1 MMNIP
6 EQFAA
11 LNKANVDAI
20 LGFAALTAT
29 SAERFA
35 DLQMKAAKA
44 AFADVSEQMRTVAGA
59 KDATELM
66 QLGTKLSQPI
76 TEKATAYSQ
85 GILSAATEA
94 QGEFT
99 RFVDT
104 QVAELSRQFSS
115 AVEQAA
121 KSAPAGSDWAIA
133 AAKQAV
139 TTFNQSYDALSR
151 AGKQLAE
158 MTEATVHAVSKP
170 GVMAANA
177 PSAAA
182 KKKA

>member
-1 MMNIP
+1 MMNFP

-11 LNKANVDAI
+11 LNKANVDAM
-20 LGFAALTAT
+20 LGFAALTAA

-35 DLQMKAAKA
+35 DLQMKAAKT
-44 AFADVSEQMRTVAGA
+44 AFADVTEQMRTVAGA
-59 KDATELM
+59 KDATELV
-66 QLGTKLSQPI
+66 QLGTKISQPLA
-76 TEKATAYSQ
+76 EKATAYTQS
-85 GILSAATEA
+85 IVAAATET

-104 QVAELSRQFSS
+104 QVSELSKHFSS
-115 AVEQAA
+115 AIEQAA

-139 TTFNQSYDALSR
+139 TTLNQSYDAMSR
-151 AGKQLAE
+151 AGKQFAE
-158 MTEATVHAVSKP
+158 MTEATVHAVTKP
-170 GVMAANA
+170 GLMAANA
-177 PSAAA
+177 PSAGA